1 MVDLFELFK
10 EKAEALAS
18 EVKLFKT
25 EKEAL
30 NFIKDY
36 LKENLDPSKEEGVVW
51 YNERFLEERL
61 KEDLVREFPQI
72 SFEITPEVA
81 SKAKIGINE
90 VEGAIAETGSLIE
103 ISDRIQKRLVSTL
116 PEIHLAILSKSKIFP
131 DLKTALKALRSN
143 LHTYVTFI
151 SGPSRTA
158 DIERVLTIGVH
169 GPEKLIILCI
179 EDW

>member
-1 MVDLFELFK
+1 MVDLFKLFK

-18 EVKLFKT
+18 EVKVFRT
-25 EKEAL
+25 SKEAL
-30 NFIKDY
+30 NFIKEY
-36 LKENLDPSKEEGVVW
+36 LRENLDPSQGEGVIW
-51 YNERFLEERL
+51 YNERFLEEKL
-61 KEDLVREFPQI
+61 KEDLVKEFPQI

-90 VEGAIAETGSLIE
+90 VEGAIAETGSLVE
-103 ISDRIQKRLVSTL
+103 ISERIQKRLVSTL
-116 PEIHLAILSKSKIFP
+116 PEIHLAILFKNKIFP
-131 DLKTALKALRSN
+131 DLKSALKTLKAN
-143 LHTYVTFI
+143 LNTYVTFI

-169 GPEKLIILCI
+169 GPEKLIIVCI